1 MEYYFAPMEGITGY
15 IHRNVHHSLFPGISK
30 YFTAFIAP
38 GQKGK
43 FSAREKNDILPAHNQ
58 DMYTVPQL
66 LTNNARDFITTAAK
80 LGEMGYREIN
90 LNLGCPSRT
99 VVTKYRGSGFL
110 AKPAA
115 LDRFFE
121 EVFAACREG
130 GESSLQEMEISV
142 KTRLGVEEPEEF
154 FRLLDIYN
162 KYPLKELIIHP
173 RTQQDFYSG
182 TVHMDLFVYG
192 AENSRCPVCYNGDI
206 RTGEDMRALASTFPD
221 LDRVMIGRGLLVNPA
236 LHQMLQGAE
245 MPDKT
250 VLRKFH
256 DQIYAWYKEEMPGA
270 KPVLFKMKELWAYM
284 GQLFEGAEKPLK
296 KIRKAEKLAVYEE
309 AAAWLF
315 ESCEVKDGEY
325 HAL

>member
-43 FSAREKNDILPAHNQ
+43 FSAREKNDILPDHNRGIC
-58 DMYTVPQL
+58 TVPQL
-66 LTNNARDFITTAAK
+66 LTNNPQDFITTAMK

-110 AKPAA
+110 TKPGE
-115 LDRFFE
+115 LDAFFA
-121 EVFAACREG
+121 EVFSACG
-130 GESSLQEMEISV
+130 GEGSLGEMQISV

-173 RTQQDFYSG
+173 RTQRDFYSG
-182 TVHMDLFVYG
+182 PVHMDLFAYG
-192 AENSRCPVCYNGDI
+192 AEHSRCPVCYNGDI
-206 RTGEDMRALASTFPD
+206 RTVEDMRALEERFPA
-221 LDRVMIGRGLLVNPA
+221 LDRFMIGRGLLVDPA
-236 LHQMLQGAE
+236 LHLQLQGGR
-245 MPDKT
+245 MPDKAA
-250 VLRKFH
+250 LRTFH
-256 DQIYAWYKEEMPGA
+256 DRIYDWYRQEMPGA
-270 KPVLFKMKELWAYM
+270 RPVLFKMKELWAYM
-284 GQLFEGAEKPLK
+284 GQLFEDGRRPLK
-296 KIRKAEKLAVYEE
+296 KIRKAERTEAYE
-309 AAAWLF
+309 AAVEELF
-315 ESCEVKDGEY
+315 RECHTV
-325 HAL
+325 

>member
-43 FSAREKNDILPAHNQ
+43 FSAREKNDILPDHNRGIC
-58 DMYTVPQL
+58 TVPQL
-66 LTNNARDFITTAAK
+66 LTNNPQDFITTAMK

-110 AKPAA
+110 AKPGE
-115 LDRFFE
+115 LDAFFA
-121 EVFAACREG
+121 EVFSACG
-130 GESSLQEMEISV
+130 GEGSLGEMQISV

-173 RTQQDFYSG
+173 RTQRDFYSG
-182 TVHMDLFVYG
+182 PVHMDLFAYG
-192 AENSRCPVCYNGDI
+192 AEHSRCPVCYNGDI
-206 RTGEDMRALASTFPD
+206 RTGEDMRALEERFPA
-221 LDRVMIGRGLLVNPA
+221 LDRVMIGRGLLVDPA
-236 LHQMLQGAE
+236 LHLQLQGGR
-245 MPDKT
+245 MPDKAA
-250 VLRKFH
+250 LRTFH
-256 DQIYAWYKEEMPGA
+256 DRIYDWYRQEMPGA
-270 KPVLFKMKELWAYM
+270 RPVLFKMKELWAYM
-284 GQLFEGAEKPLK
+284 GQLFEDGRRPLK
-296 KIRKAEKLAVYEE
+296 KIRKAERTEAYE
-309 AAAWLF
+309 AAVEELF
-315 ESCEVKDGEY
+315 RECHTV
-325 HAL
+325 

>member
-58 DMYTVPQL
+58 GICTVPQL
-66 LTNNARDFITTAAK
+66 LTNNPRNFITTAAK
-80 LGEMGYREIN
+80 LGELGYREIN

-110 AKPAA
+110 AKPRE

-121 EVFAACREG
+121 EVFSACKRG
-130 GESSLQEMEISV
+130 GEGPLGDMEISV

-162 KYPLKELIIHP
+162 RYPLKELIIHP
-173 RTQQDFYSG
+173 RTQRDFYSG
-182 TVHMDLFVYG
+182 SVHMDFFAYG
-192 AENSRCPVCYNGDI
+192 AEHSLNPVCYNGDI
-206 RTGEDMRALASTFPD
+206 RSEEDMRALTERFPK

-236 LHQMLQGAE
+236 LHLLLQGGK
-245 MPDKT
+245 MPDKEA
-250 VLRKFH
+250 LRTFH
-256 DQIYAWYKEEMPGA
+256 DRIYQWYREEMPGIR
-270 KPVLFKMKELWAYM
+270 PVLFKMKELWTYM
-284 GQLFEGAEKPLK
+284 GQLFQDAGKPLK
-296 KIRKAEKLAVYEE
+296 KIRKAEKPAAYE
-309 AAAWLF
+309 AAVGELF
-315 ESCEVKDGEY
+315 REY
-325 HAL
+325 HTV